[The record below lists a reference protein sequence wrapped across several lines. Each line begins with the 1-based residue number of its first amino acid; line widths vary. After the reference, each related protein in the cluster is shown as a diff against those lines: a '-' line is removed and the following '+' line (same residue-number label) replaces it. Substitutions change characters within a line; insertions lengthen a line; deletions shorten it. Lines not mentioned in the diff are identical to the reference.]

1 MAEWINVKDILD
13 GAKFYAEAAIKIMPT
28 PCGLAEGNF
37 IPKNG
42 LVCLI
47 SYNASDKSYFN
58 YVCLSAGEE
67 GNVICRPWRD
77 GNCVLG
83 SEIKRMFEGELQ
95 KAR

>member
-1 MAEWINVKDILD
+1 MTAEWINVKDILD

-47 SYNASDKSYFN
+47 SYNA
-58 YVCLSAGEE
+58 
-67 GNVICRPWRD
+67 
-77 GNCVLG
+77 
-83 SEIKRMFEGELQ
+83 
-95 KAR
+95 